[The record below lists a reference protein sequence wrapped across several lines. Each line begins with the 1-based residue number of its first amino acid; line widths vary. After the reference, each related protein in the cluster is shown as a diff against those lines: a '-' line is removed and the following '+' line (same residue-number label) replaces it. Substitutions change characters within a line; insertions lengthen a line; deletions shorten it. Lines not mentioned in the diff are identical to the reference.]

1 MGVPRSLSW
10 PAWPPRGSYLGVE
23 EQRGRP
29 QVFLL
34 QDSHGVR
41 HLPLLYPAGQQ
52 HRGLRTS
59 PSCPGLH
66 RDGAHLCPTSHEA
79 GLTWHCVSP
88 DSGEG
93 VMTEPTHSLHGL

>member
-66 RDGAHLCPTSHEA
+66 GTVPTCAPPVTRRGSPGAVSHLTVVR
-79 GLTWHCVSP
+79 VS
-88 DSGEG
+88 
-93 VMTEPTHSLHGL
+93 